1 LIAAPAGGQLGRSE
15 ADEVLRLVAAAEA
28 ADGVSPFSEHLML
41 HLRHGGDA
49 TSRDLLLR
57 AGDVIAGYAHV
68 DPTGSGDS
76 PGGASGELVIHPG
89 HRRHGYGRALVD
101 ALLADA
107 STRPLRLW
115 AHGDRPAAAALAR
128 SAGFQRFRGLWQLH
142 RSLREP
148 LPEPVLPEG
157 VTVRGF
163 VIGRDEK
170 DWLRVNA
177 RAFAH
182 HPEQGG
188 WTAEDLSLREQQA
201 WFDPDGFFLAERDGR
216 LVGFH
221 WTKIH
226 KSGTG
231 PENAGQGRTKADS
244 IGEVYVVGVD
254 PDQQGTGLG
263 RALTLVGLK
272 YLRDRGL
279 AEVMLYAD
287 ESNRP
292 AIHLYESLGFTHYAT
307 DVMYA
312 HD

>member
-1 LIAAPAGGQLGRSE
+1 
-15 ADEVLRLVAAAEA
+15 
-28 ADGVSPFSEHLML
+28 
-41 HLRHGGDA
+41 
-49 TSRDLLLR
+49 
-57 AGDVIAGYAHV
+57 
-68 DPTGSGDS
+68 
-76 PGGASGELVIHPG
+76 VIHPG

-115 AHGDRPAAAALAR
+115 AHGDLPAAAALAR
-128 SAGFQRFRGLWQLH
+128 SAGFQRFRGLWQMR

-148 LPEPVLPEG
+148 LPEPVLREG
-157 VTVRGF
+157 VTVRSF
-163 VIGRDEK
+163 VIGRDE
-170 DWLRVNA
+170 DEWLHVNS

-216 LVGFH
+216 LAGFH

-231 PENAGQGRTKADS
+231 PENAGPGSARADS

-287 ESNRP
+287 ESNHP

-307 DVMYA
+307 DVMYQ

>member
-1 LIAAPAGGQLGRSE
+1 
-15 ADEVLRLVAAAEA
+15 VLRLVAAAEA
-28 ADGVSPFSEHLML
+28 ADGVAPFSEHVML

-68 DPTGSGDS
+68 DPATPRAQPAGDAGDGDS
-76 PGGASGELVIHPG
+76 AAGGASGELVIHPG

-107 STRPLRLW
+107 SVHPLRLW
-115 AHGDRPAAAALAR
+115 AHGDLPAAAALAR
-128 SAGFQRFRGLWQLH
+128 SAGFQRFRGLWQMR

-163 VIGRDEK
+163 VIGRDEGG
-170 DWLRVNA
+170 WLRVNS

-231 PENAGQGRTKADS
+231 QGGAGQGSAGEDS
-244 IGEVYVVGVD
+244 MGEVYVVGVD

-263 RALTLVGLK
+263 RALTLAGLK
-272 YLRDRGL
+272 YLHDRGL
-279 AEVMLYAD
+279 ADVMLYAD
-287 ESNRP
+287 ESNHP
-292 AIHLYESLGFTHYAT
+292 AIRLYESLGFTHYAT
-307 DVMYA
+307 DVMYQ